1 VQCLWKWNCHFAWSV
16 LGLVLF
22 LSEVQGTETL
32 DANREEGCGNSRHL
46 DEECCICKH
55 PMDPHSTAPE
65 ETLMAIRCGHVF
77 HKVCILRT
85 WSVGGWPDQWC
96 PMKCHDSLLIRD
108 MEIELDQ
115 PMEDGAVAVGSQGSQ
130 SQGTGEM
137 VL

>member
-1 VQCLWKWNCHFAWSV
+1 
-16 LGLVLF
+16 
-22 LSEVQGTETL
+22 
-32 DANREEGCGNSRHL
+32 
-46 DEECCICKH
+46 
-55 PMDPHSTAPE
+55 
-65 ETLMAIRCGHVF
+65 MAIRCGHVF